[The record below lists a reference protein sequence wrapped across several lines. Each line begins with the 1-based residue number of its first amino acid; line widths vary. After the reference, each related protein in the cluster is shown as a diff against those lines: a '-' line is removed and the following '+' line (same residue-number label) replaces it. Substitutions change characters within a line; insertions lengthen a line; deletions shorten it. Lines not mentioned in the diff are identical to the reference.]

1 MTLEFMLQLLFS
13 GGLIVAFY
21 NNYAQIRLQNEIKLT
36 EINENRFSSILI
48 YMDIVLYPDHIDHSS
63 ERDNPE
69 LGRIDKNNK
78 DEIRTF
84 YKMKIKVYKAN
95 IYLYCDDD
103 IIYAI
108 DIFLDNPTED
118 NYLNVAKLMKNN
130 LWHKEKKY
138 FKNKMKNFFKF

>member
-1 MTLEFMLQLLFS
+1 MDFEFMLQLLFS

-69 LGRIDKNNK
+69 LDDIDKKNK
-78 DEIRTF
+78 DEIIRF
-84 YKMKIKVYKAN
+84 YKTKIEVYKAN
-95 IYLYCDDD
+95 AYLYCDKPLID
-103 IIYAI
+103 AI
-108 DIFLDNPTED
+108 DIFLANPTED